1 MKRCFMFLA
10 YVICCASIATTTLA
24 HSGFTGAEKTRT
36 VTTTPDSSI
45 NIPGVKKIR
54 VLLEE
59 HSADKETKFLIK
71 SSNGFVLTSPVDSE
85 NSAFC
90 HEGELRLLCKKQRL
104 YMCCADGRYHRIKYQ
119 SIEIGDP
126 DNKLTFNGHTYQGN
140 IIIRFDET
148 KQTTLVI
155 NKLPLEDYV
164 YGVVH
169 WESIPSWPL
178 GMQKVQAVISRTYA
192 VFLMQQARLRNPR
205 FKYFDIKNTN
215 LHQVYNG
222 WHNYKSLRRAID
234 ETQNLI
240 LTYKGNIALTM
251 FDICCGGSIP
261 GKMRNRDVSKPY
273 LCRDQRCTYCK
284 KSPSYQWKEDLH
296 VANFIKGLKNAPQLK
311 QRFKKM
317 SSSLSSIKI
326 IDTDNSGIVQWIKL
340 VDSKKKTFKLSGVE
354 LRSTFINRV
363 KSLSFGVK
371 LVRDRVVI
379 NGHGHGHQQGM
390 CQWGAKQLIDSGWS
404 VKSILGYYYPG
415 TRLSRLL

>member
-1 MKRCFMFLA
+1 
-10 YVICCASIATTTLA
+10 
-24 HSGFTGAEKTRT
+24 
-36 VTTTPDSSI
+36 
-45 NIPGVKKIR
+45 
-54 VLLEE
+54 
-59 HSADKETKFLIK
+59 
-71 SSNGFVLTSPVDSE
+71 
-85 NSAFC
+85 
-90 HEGELRLLCKKQRL
+90 
-104 YMCCADGRYHRIKYQ
+104 
-119 SIEIGDP
+119 
-126 DNKLTFNGHTYQGN
+126 
-140 IIIRFDET
+140 
-148 KQTTLVI
+148 
-155 NKLPLEDYV
+155 
-164 YGVVH
+164 
-169 WESIPSWPL
+169 
-178 GMQKVQAVISRTYA
+178 MQKVQAVISRTYA

-284 KSPSYQWKEDLH
+284 KALHTNGKKTLH

-340 VDSKKKTFKLSGVE
+340 VDSKKK
-354 LRSTFINRV
+354 
-363 KSLSFGVK
+363 
-371 LVRDRVVI
+371 
-379 NGHGHGHQQGM
+379 
-390 CQWGAKQLIDSGWS
+390 
-404 VKSILGYYYPG
+404 
-415 TRLSRLL
+415 LLNSPA